1 VRIAVRSH
9 PTHLHTQTNNQA
21 AYKNPIPFLRPKADA
36 PFDGMTF
43 NMMGSPYAMQE
54 QVRGPVGGCAGWSE
68 QW

>member
-1 VRIAVRSH
+1 M
-9 PTHLHTQTNNQA
+9 
-21 AYKNPIPFLRPKADA
+21 RPKADA